1 MPYDSSRISRLNTLF
16 ITCIFRYI
24 QTNIIFNVLISLDFP
39 GRNAALY
46 HVNLQ
51 VSLWLF
57 WNPLFMLC
65 LANWYR
71 TEDVWAI
78 QWKGHQ
84 GRDAG
89 TGGESQS
96 AKVIFWSW
104 PKKDLIWF
112 RYTWVWWQESRRLGH
127 NYVGTEMLLV
137 GVVADTSGA
146 SGKVLKKFNVTL
158 KDWRVDYTSDVKRD
172 WKEHRK
178 AMSLAGNPQDDGRD
192 GWPWYWHGLSGDPF
206 HPSSKACIGRWCAL
220 VNGFKGS
227 RIPCSITLVHG
238 TVLPA

>member
-1 MPYDSSRISRLNTLF
+1 MFERFNEKAIKAVMLAQEESPSVPKWYFDLDQKRI
-16 ITCIFRYI
+16 YI
-24 QTNIIFNVLISLDFP
+24 
-39 GRNAALY
+39 
-46 HVNLQ
+46 
-51 VSLWLF
+51 
-57 WNPLFMLC
+57 
-65 LANWYR
+65 
-71 TEDVWAI
+71 
-78 QWKGHQ
+78 
-84 GRDAG
+84 
-89 TGGESQS
+89 
-96 AKVIFWSW
+96 
-104 PKKDLIWF
+104 IWF

-158 KDWRVDYTSDVKRD
+158 KDRRVDYTSDVKRD

-206 HPSSKACIGRWCAL
+206 HPSCKACIGRWCGL
-220 VNGFKGS
+220 VIGFKGS
-227 RIPCSITLVHG
+227 RIPCSITLVHE